1 MMQPTPYFPLPSSWY
16 NTVDP
21 NYLGWREGSRRQTVR
36 RWPGMTNLQA
46 DEYTEIGPGGFDL
59 MRRTLSNTPELG
71 RFPKAGSTAMRQALG
86 ANYPGGTKWPL
97 NRTMIPERQRAIA
110 ARQAEKQLPMAPI
123 NRTMI
128 PERQRAIALNHL
140 TQLEPSESPDMVF
153 RDGYFTPS
161 VAPYLHDPTPTGT
174 FVRSQENPRESAFWQ
189 RHDILNPTFRQRGTS
204 AEEGAGLFSAA
215 GMKLASEM
223 IRDAT
228 KGQGQGRAFTS
239 RMGRRNIQPYMTAA
253 DVAMFASPYLEEERN
268 GR

>member
-1 MMQPTPYFPLPSSWY
+1 MAFPLCQFRG
-16 NTVDP
+16 DR
-21 NYLGWREGSRRQTVR
+21 YLR
-36 RWPGMTNLQA
+36 
-46 DEYTEIGPGGFDL
+46 
-59 MRRTLSNTPELG
+59 
-71 RFPKAGSTAMRQALG
+71 
-86 ANYPGGTKWPL
+86 
-97 NRTMIPERQRAIA
+97 
-110 ARQAEKQLPMAPI
+110 
-123 NRTMI
+123 I

-153 RDGYFTPS
+153 RPGWYFSPS

-174 FVRSQENPRESAFWQ
+174 FARSEEIPGESAFWQ

-204 AEEGAGLFSAA
+204 AEEGSGLFSAA